1 MSVNHSVSDLATI
14 IRNGYLAR
22 KKVVS
27 SPVSNL
33 RESILKILKEEGYI
47 SNYSK
52 LIPEKAQESKGAEIT
67 KVRFDIHLKYHLSN
81 PVISEISVIS
91 KPGRRV
97 YCAADEI
104 PVVKNGLGTV
114 IISTSSGVVADHIA
128 RSSKIGGEVLLRVF

>member
-47 SNYSK
+47 LNYSK
-52 LIPEKAQESKGAEIT
+52 ITPEKGKGSDAAKT
-67 KVRFDIHLKYHLSN
+67 KFDIHLKYHLSA

-104 PVVKNGLGTV
+104 PVVRNGLGTV
-114 IISTSSGVVADHIA
+114 IISTSGGVVADHTA
-128 RSSKIGGEVLLRVF
+128 RASKVGGEILLRVF